1 MDFYQEL
8 KEVFGEGNVLRDESM
23 AEHTTFRIGGPAD
36 YFIAPADPQD
46 LARGIALCRQ
56 VNVPCYVIGNG
67 SNLLVGDKGYRG
79 VIFHI
84 SKGMDSITCTEK
96 DDRLT
101 LRAGAGALLARAA
114 RLVSEK
120 GFTGFEYATG
130 IPGSVGGAV
139 MMDAGAYGG
148 EIKDSLVW
156 ADVLDA
162 QTGQILRL
170 SAEELQFGYRHS
182 IIMDKDYIVLE
193 ACFAFERGDADAIA
207 RYVAELSDKRRTNQP
222 LDYPSAGSTFKRP
235 TGYFAGKLI
244 QDSGLK
250 GFRVGGAQVSEK
262 HAGFVI
268 NTGSATAAD
277 VAELIRQVQ
286 NKVYEEFEV
295 RLEPEVRFLGT
306 F

>member
-56 VNVPCYVIGNG
+56 ANVPCYVIGNG

-193 ACFAFERGDADAIA
+193 ACFAFEKGDADAIA